1 MGSAR
6 EVLKPSAANNTNTGS
21 YEWCIGVL
29 VSPRH
34 VLTAAHCVYDVSSTH
49 KFVPALTFSAG
60 LDGGISPFGE
70 IPWTQVNPTTTLLKY
85 SQICID

>member
-1 MGSAR
+1 MGSAK
-6 EVLKPSAANNTNTGS
+6 EALKPKAVSNNSTGS
-21 YEWCIGVL
+21 YEWCTGVL

-60 LDGGISPFGE
+60 QDGGTSPFGE
-70 IPWTQVNPTTTLLKY
+70 IPWTQVHSAVTF
-85 SQICID
+85 IV